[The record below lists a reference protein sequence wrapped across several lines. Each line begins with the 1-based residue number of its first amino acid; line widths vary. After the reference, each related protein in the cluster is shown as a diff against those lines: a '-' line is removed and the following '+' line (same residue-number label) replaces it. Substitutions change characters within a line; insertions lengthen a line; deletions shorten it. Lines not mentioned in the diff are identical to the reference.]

1 MRLNAIFQKRIG
13 EVGLTPDQYIA
24 LRWLHELPSG
34 TVYQLT
40 LKNLMFTDS
49 NNVAGLMTRMERLE
63 LIERKVDPLDR
74 RRKLVFCTSKGR
86 TLFERGRKIA
96 VRLEEEA
103 LSILDTEERAEF
115 LGLLGAINRHFHPG

>member
-24 LRWLHELPSG
+24 LRWLHELPLG

-40 LKNLMFTDS
+40 LKNLMFTDP
-49 NNVAGLMTRMERLE
+49 NNVAGLMSRMERLE

-86 TLFERGRKIA
+86 NLFEQGRKIA

-115 LGLLGAINRHFHPG
+115 LGLLGAINQHFYPG